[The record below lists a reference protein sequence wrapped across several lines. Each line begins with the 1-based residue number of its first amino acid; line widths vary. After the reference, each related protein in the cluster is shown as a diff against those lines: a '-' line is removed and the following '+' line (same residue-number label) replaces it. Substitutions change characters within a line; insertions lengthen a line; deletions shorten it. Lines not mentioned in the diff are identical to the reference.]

1 MFITLIVPDSN
12 YSRII
17 REETTCSRRQGKRL
31 PRCDPNISGEFD
43 RCLPFAYIIVDM
55 SRHLKAEELGC
66 VWNNHGKIS
75 KEVAEAHIADFMP
88 LTPLPTVP
96 SPYAIKNESNNQL
109 RDLDLPDEFAS
120 RDLLL
125 GILHRG
131 AGRVEESR
139 AFLEA
144 TTKRQGVEGQWMI
157 NTAYFELAAL
167 TLGVAQQAD
176 QELSEKDGIDVIAAQ
191 QRWKDATAEAE
202 KYLERA
208 AQGAGSIDLGA

>member
-1 MFITLIVPDSN
+1 
-12 YSRII
+12 
-17 REETTCSRRQGKRL
+17 
-31 PRCDPNISGEFD
+31 
-43 RCLPFAYIIVDM
+43 M

-75 KEVAEAHIADFMP
+75 KDIAEAHIADFMP

-96 SPYAIKNESNNQL
+96 SPYAVKNESNNQL

-131 AGRVEESR
+131 AGRMEESR

-157 NTAYFELAAL
+157 NTAYFELAVL

-176 QELSEKDGIDVIAAQ
+176 QELSENDGIDVISTQ

-208 AQGAGSIDLGA
+208 AQGAGSIDLGARLESRIAFVSHCDVRLAGRDGNAYFVFRQLRDEIESKKQMLGL